1 MKKLLLLALLFLSI
15 GLYSFSD
22 ALNLNH
28 LEGCMDDGD
37 TSAMDTDAPTC
48 QGGARTCCVAVSQKH
63 S

>member
-22 ALNLNH
+22 ALNLNQ
-28 LEGCMDDGD
+28 LEGCMDDGN
-37 TSAMDTDAPTC
+37 TSAMNTDALTC

>member
-22 ALNLNH
+22 SINLNQ

-37 TSAMDTDAPTC
+37 TSSMDSDAPTC